1 MSDEFYKVDYYEVS
15 TPLSTNWFGGYQRGE
30 LYGLAHTRQRMAQ
43 DWLGPK
49 TNIPGL
55 WLTGQDVLTCGVTG
69 AMMAGLITTMSMV
82 GTRKM
87 GPLFKRIYS

>member
-1 MSDEFYKVDYYEVS
+1 
-15 TPLSTNWFGGYQRGE
+15 
-30 LYGLAHTRQRMAQ
+30 MAQ